1 MKTLLNAIGL
11 CICLWGNAQENITT
25 LNFLQVGAVPQAINT
40 RGNNISTSGLAFNLT
55 NFNKDKFFRMDA
67 TWLVRYLAN
76 GEKDTA
82 IFNDTTK
89 TFGLDLPVFTFTAGS
104 NIIKGDRFSLGLGIN
119 LDSRTFFSPPVQK
132 AKKVIDAFN
141 VGLVIGIKAKLKDWL
156 TYSGLGGYDFM
167 FTDATSGGINGGQ
180 IYVQNNF
187 SFLIKGKFGI
197 NIQPDISFKSF
208 DTKAIQGAKIVNKNF
223 KVGLAFAIQ

>member
-1 MKTLLNAIGL
+1 MKTFLFCIAF
-11 CICLWGNAQENITT
+11 CICIEGKAQESITT
-25 LNFLQVGAVPQAINT
+25 LNFLQAGAVPQAINT

-55 NFNKDKFFRMDA
+55 NFSKDQFYRMDV

-76 GEKDTA
+76 GTKDTTVFKDTA
-82 IFNDTTK
+82 K
-89 TFGLDLPVFTFTAGS
+89 AFGLDLPVFTITAGS
-104 NIIKGDRFSLGLGIN
+104 NIIKGDRFSLGLGLN
-119 LDSRTFFSPPVQK
+119 LDSRTFFSPPAQK

-141 VGLVIGIKAKLKDWL
+141 VGFVIGVKAKLNDWL
-156 TYSGLGGYDFM
+156 TYSGFGGYDFM
-167 FTDATSGGINGGQ
+167 FTDATSGGINGNQ